1 MKQLIFI
8 NENYKLNQI
17 ELEKFIKYLSLN
29 DLLMEYLPLIEEK
42 ISINELLLL
51 IDKRYISFLDDKI
64 IYDNRFSKE
73 KIEIEIVEGKIFLSN
88 LESNSPFR
96 YFLYKICN
104 NYIIIDYWK

>member
-73 KIEIEIVEGKIFLSN
+73 KIEIEIVEGKILLSN
-88 LESNSPFR
+88 LESNSPF
-96 YFLYKICN
+96 
-104 NYIIIDYWK
+104 